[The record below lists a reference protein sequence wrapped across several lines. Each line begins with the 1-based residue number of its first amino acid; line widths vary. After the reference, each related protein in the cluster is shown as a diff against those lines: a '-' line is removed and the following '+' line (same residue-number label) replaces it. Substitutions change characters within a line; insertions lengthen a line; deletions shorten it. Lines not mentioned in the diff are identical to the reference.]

1 VAYVTPIGSSPDQI
15 EYRLGRAH
23 GCGDRQ
29 FAYHADARER
39 PLVWVGQGLPE
50 VGLTPGAELTE
61 SQFDAARALMNGL
74 QPHTGA
80 RLVEH
85 KVAVH
90 ADAKVALGPLV
101 RAVHAAATERGVPVA
116 TVLGDNPV
124 AATAFA
130 RAERAVTARGD
141 GATLRADAAGRIANA
156 AGIPVYDVWGA
167 ETFATAVANLTEM
180 RTVTAPDGTAS
191 QQLVPRRMVVGNL
204 GYDVSFTL
212 PKSYSLLLAFA
223 DEPTTVRAPV
233 SCADPRVPGRRGA
246 ARPW

>member
-1 VAYVTPIGSSPDQI
+1 
-15 EYRLGRAH
+15 
-23 GCGDRQ
+23 
-29 FAYHADARER
+29 
-39 PLVWVGQGLPE
+39 
-50 VGLTPGAELTE
+50 
-61 SQFDAARALMNGL
+61 MNGL

-141 GATLRADAAGRIANA
+141 GATLRADAAGRAGEEEHRNGNWRQRRSCDGAGRKPDAAWRPTGPIARVA
-156 AGIPVYDVWGA
+156 ADA
-167 ETFATAVANLTEM
+167 ETSHLM
-180 RTVTAPDGTAS
+180 RQRLQPGRIRSGPAFTLAS
-191 QQLVPRRMVVGNL
+191 VLVVGSAKRSLPGPDL
-204 GYDVSFTL
+204 GASGQ
-212 PKSYSLLLAFA
+212 SSSGASGSRSA
-223 DEPTTVRAPV
+223 RRAPAR
-233 SCADPRVPGRRGA
+233 SGR
-246 ARPW
+246 WKE